1 MHLEESKQIL
11 RECPLF
17 SELNEAQL
25 DLVLLTCEEANF
37 MPGEAIFMQGDPG
50 DALYIVV
57 RGEVEILLESPK
69 PGEEPVSLSLMTTGQ
84 NFGEVTLVEEGT
96 RTATARARTA
106 VQLIRIPRQRLLRLS
121 GNYPEIGFHIVR
133 RIAADMAL
141 KIRDMNLSVRTQ
153 IFWQPSPRK
162 SDPQPI

>member
-1 MHLEESKQIL
+1 MHLEESKQVL
-11 RECPLF
+11 GSCPLF

-25 DLVLLTCEEANF
+25 QLVLLTCEEANF
-37 MPGEAIFMQGDPG
+37 LPGEIIFRQGEPG

-57 RGEVEILLESPK
+57 RGEVEILLEAPA
-69 PGEEPVSLSLMTTGQ
+69 PGEEPALLAVMTNGQ
-84 NFGEVTLVEEGT
+84 NFGEVTLVEEGK

-121 GNYPEIGFHIVR
+121 SNYPEIGFHVVR

-141 KIRDMNLSVRTQ
+141 KIRAMNQDVRTQ
-153 IFWQPSPRK
+153 IFWQPTAPK
-162 SDPQPI
+162 PI